1 MITRNYVAFW
11 CSLVISTS
19 YAMHNS
25 NTFAAVW
32 FVIAILNFILDLVYD
47 R

>member
-1 MITRNYVAFW
+1 MITRNYVTFW
-11 CSLVISTS
+11 CSIVISTS

-25 NTFAAVW
+25 NTLAAVW
-32 FVIAILNFILDLVYD
+32 FVIAILNFILDLVCD

>member
-11 CSLVISTS
+11 SSLVISTS

-25 NTFAAVW
+25 NTLAAVW
-32 FVIAILNFILDLVYD
+32 FVIAIINFILDLMCD
-47 R
+47 K

>member
-1 MITRNYVAFW
+1 MITRYYVAFW
-11 CSLVISTS
+11 GSLIISTS

-32 FVIAILNFILDLVYD
+32 FVIATLNFILDLVCD